1 MQAIDLSHSR
11 LLILRVSAAE
21 RESLLATSGRSEIS
35 MKFVQMRTL
44 VLATVTCAC
53 GTAIASS
60 QTSMTSSPTGVISGT
75 VTDSSLTPIAGAE
88 ISILLSQVRAIA
100 DERGR
105 FQIIRI
111 PTGSYILRV
120 RRIGYESIAASVQVE
135 GGDTLRLA
143 LTLEPMT
150 VSLPATKV
158 TASTG
163 SPTLREFEERR
174 RRGVGEFFGYDEIQA
189 RNAVSVV
196 DMLRQ
201 AKGVRLELAGGKTFV
216 MSARQWTLCPMQIYI
231 DGVPV
236 AGSNPR
242 VPFDAGLLPS
252 PKELMGI
259 EVYSGPE
266 QEPLWLPRERSGMQ
280 LSCGAVLVWSRD
292 GSER

>member
-1 MQAIDLSHSR
+1 
-11 LLILRVSAAE
+11 
-21 RESLLATSGRSEIS
+21 
-35 MKFVQMRTL
+35 MKRTL
-44 VLATVTCAC
+44 VLMTLTCAF
-53 GTAIASS
+53 GTVIASA
-60 QTSMTSSPTGVISGT
+60 QTSMTNPATGVISGT
-75 VTDSSLTPIAGAE
+75 VADSSLTPIAGAE
-88 ISILLSQVRAIA
+88 VSILLSQVRVTA

-105 FQIIRI
+105 FQIVRV
-111 PTGSYILRV
+111 PTGNYILRV
-120 RRIGYESIAASVQVE
+120 RRIGYQPIAANVQVD

-143 LTLEPMT
+143 LTLEPT
-150 VSLPATKV
+150 AVSLPKMTVAAAT
-158 TASTG
+158 A
-163 SPTLREFEERR
+163 SPTLRGFEERR

-201 AKGVRLELAGGKTFV
+201 VKGVRLELAGGKSFV
-216 MSARQWTLCPMQIYI
+216 MSARQWTLCPMQIYV

-242 VPFDAGLLPS
+242 VPFDASLLPS

-266 QEPLWLPRERSGMQ
+266 QEPLWLARERPGMQ
-280 LSCGAVLVWSRD
+280 LSCGAVLVWTRD